1 MLYKWHCFG
10 IVNSIQGN
18 QMTERP
24 TEGRHPH
31 SHELHARDGKVVLD
45 QLLAAQIAA
54 LSMVQPAI
62 PEIET
67 AAQLAAHA
75 LQSGH
80 KLAYAG
86 AGSAG
91 LMALADALE
100 LAGTFGI
107 PPDRTPVFFAGG
119 AGALLHM
126 TGGVEDD
133 PNLATADLRRHTIG
147 AGDVVICVSASGG
160 TAYTLAIAKGA
171 RAAGAT
177 VISIANVAQS
187 ALLKAADHGI
197 LLETGPEL
205 VTGSTRMGAATAQKV
220 ALNMVSVRM
229 GILLGHV
236 YDGYMVNVISDNAK
250 LVDRAARIVADLSG
264 QGMDVARAA
273 LAQTGGAVKSAILI
287 AKGATPDQ
295 ASQLLQDSGGVLGP
309 TLAAISGTGT
319 DLHRE

>member
-1 MLYKWHCFG
+1 VH
-10 IVNSIQGN
+10 
-18 QMTERP
+18 
-24 TEGRHPH
+24 
-31 SHELHARDGKVVLD
+31 
-45 QLLAAQIAA
+45 
-54 LSMVQPAI
+54 PAI
-62 PEIET
+62 SDIEI
-67 AAQLAAHA
+67 AAQLAARA
-75 LQSGH
+75 LQTGH

-107 PPDRTPVFFAGG
+107 PPHLTPVFFAGG

-133 PNLATADLRRHTIG
+133 PELASADLRQHNIG
-147 AGDVVICVSASGG
+147 KGDVVICVSASGG

-177 VISIANVAQS
+177 IISIANVAQS
-187 ALLKAADHGI
+187 ALLKAADHAI
-197 LLETGPEL
+197 LLDTGPEL
-205 VTGSTRMGAATAQKV
+205 VNGSTRMGAATAQKV
-220 ALNMVSVRM
+220 ALNMLSVRI

-236 YDGYMVNVISDNAK
+236 YDGYMVNVIADNAK
-250 LVDRAARIVADLSG
+250 LVDRAARIVANLSG
-264 QGMDVARAA
+264 QGMDIARAA
-273 LAQTGGAVKSAILI
+273 LIQTGGAVKPAILI

-309 TLAAISGTGT
+309 TLAAISATGA